1 MRTALTPAPFPPR
14 AALSSL
20 ELFLC
25 KGLTYLER
33 ISCRVSQGFVR
44 VLVGCGLQPL
54 IPFFS
59 SCMTLPSCYFA
70 FLFFSVISKQVLEL
84 RQHQSQAQWMW
95 AETVF
100 LSLGG
105 LVSQVSKWTYGRNRS
120 VHFLVMLKWLVFPWS
135 FLNTGKGYNCK
146 TFHGHALK
154 NFFKNPVLYIKVWMK
169 IGKSAVSS
177 NSLYC
182 PKLNQ
187 CGVTGDFSIGLE
199 LKSNR

>member
-1 MRTALTPAPFPPR
+1 MHACQTVCIAVASVHGEVRCNFFSGCAVRTALTPAPFPLR

-70 FLFFSVISKQVLEL
+70 FLFFSVTSKQVLEL
-84 RQHQSQAQWMW
+84 GQHQSQ
-95 AETVF
+95 
-100 LSLGG
+100 S
-105 LVSQVSKWTYGRNRS
+105 R
-120 VHFLVMLKWLVFPWS
+120 
-135 FLNTGKGYNCK
+135 
-146 TFHGHALK
+146 
-154 NFFKNPVLYIKVWMK
+154 
-169 IGKSAVSS
+169 
-177 NSLYC
+177 
-182 PKLNQ
+182 
-187 CGVTGDFSIGLE
+187 
-199 LKSNR
+199 